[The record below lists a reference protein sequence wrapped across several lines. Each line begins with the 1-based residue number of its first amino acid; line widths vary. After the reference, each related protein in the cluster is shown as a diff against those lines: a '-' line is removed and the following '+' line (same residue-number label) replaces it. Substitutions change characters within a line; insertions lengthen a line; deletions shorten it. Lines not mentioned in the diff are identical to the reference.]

1 MIHVLASIIAKS
13 GNRDILI
20 EHIKS
25 NIPHVI
31 KENGCI
37 EYNPTIDVDYHID
50 NQTYDENR
58 VTIIEKWEN
67 FDTLKKHM
75 QAPHM
80 LSYRENVKNL
90 VENSSL
96 KILTNA

>member
-1 MIHVLASIIAKS
+1 MIHVLASIIVKL
-13 GNRDILI
+13 GNRDILTTYL
-20 EHIKS
+20 KS

-31 KENGCI
+31 KENGFI
-37 EYNPTIDVDYHID
+37 EYYSTIDVDYHID
-50 NQTYDENR
+50 NQTYDENS

-80 LSYRENVKNL
+80 LSYREKVKDL
-90 VENSSL
+90 VENISL
-96 KILTNA
+96 KILTNT